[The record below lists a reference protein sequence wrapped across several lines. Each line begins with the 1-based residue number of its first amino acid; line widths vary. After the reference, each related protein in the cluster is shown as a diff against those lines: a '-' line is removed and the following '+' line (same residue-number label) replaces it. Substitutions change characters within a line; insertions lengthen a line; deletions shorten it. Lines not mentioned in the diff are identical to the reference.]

1 MGIYVLLFNA
11 GTDSE
16 GIHTLKVN
24 DQNVVLM
31 FENEDDATRFGL
43 MLEAQDFP
51 SPTVEEFDQ
60 DEIEEFCQGVNYDCR
75 LVPEGTLA
83 VPPEGRVEQLDWDP
97 DRPSDAQIPDSQSDL
112 AAEAKGLSEAD
123 LDRMRRQ
130 LEKLL

>member
-51 SPTVEEFDQ
+51 SATVEEFDQ
-60 DEIEEFCQGVNYDCR
+60 DEIEEFCQGVNYECR
-75 LVPEGTLA
+75 VVPEGTLA
-83 VPPEGRVEQLDWDP
+83 VPPESRVEQLDWDP
-97 DRPSDAQIPDSQSDL
+97 DRPEAAPMPGSSPPASDPEAVSDAEL
-112 AAEAKGLSEAD
+112 E
-123 LDRMRRQ
+123 RMRQQ

>member
-51 SPTVEEFDQ
+51 APKVEEFDQ
-60 DEIEEFCQGVNYDCR
+60 AEIEEFCQGVNYDCR
-75 LVPEGTLA
+75 VVPEGALA
-83 VPPEGRVEQLDWDP
+83 VPPESRVDKLDWDP
-97 DRPSDAQIPDSQSDL
+97 DNPTAAQPPN
-112 AAEAKGLSEAD
+112 APPGPKSEPGAISESE
-123 LDRMRRQ
+123 LDRMRQQ
-130 LEKLL
+130 LENLL